1 MIAVVGAMEEEVAEI
16 KKYMD
21 ITSMQTIHGYTFY
34 EGTIA
39 NTKVVVVQG
48 GIGKV
53 NAAISTTLLLTNYDI
68 DFLINVGSA
77 GGLSLSQNV
86 GDVVIS
92 TGVLHHDV
100 DVTAFQRE
108 LGEVPG
114 MPRIFEPDKK
124 ALKLV
129 ENIFERAVCGGH
141 DACARRKRRFHG
153 NDPGYI
159 RQTHHF
165 GKFLFCL

>member
-53 NAAISTTLLLTNYDI
+53 NAAISTTLLLQI
-68 DFLINVGSA
+68 MILIFLLMLVLLVDFLYHKMLVM
-77 GGLSLSQNV
+77 LL
-86 GDVVIS
+86 
-92 TGVLHHDV
+92 
-100 DVTAFQRE
+100 FQQGFSIMM
-108 LGEVPG
+108 L
-114 MPRIFEPDKK
+114 M
-124 ALKLV
+124 
-129 ENIFERAVCGGH
+129 
-141 DACARRKRRFHG
+141 
-153 NDPGYI
+153 
-159 RQTHHF
+159 
-165 GKFLFCL
+165 

>member
-1 MIAVVGAMEEEVAEI
+1 
-16 KKYMD
+16 
-21 ITSMQTIHGYTFY
+21 MQTIHGYTFY

-92 TGVLHHDV
+92 TGFSIMML
-100 DVTAFQRE
+100 
-108 LGEVPG
+108 
-114 MPRIFEPDKK
+114 M
-124 ALKLV
+124 
-129 ENIFERAVCGGH
+129 
-141 DACARRKRRFHG
+141 
-153 NDPGYI
+153 
-159 RQTHHF
+159 
-165 GKFLFCL
+165 